1 MGVDE
6 IKIKKYLCQEQSG
19 VTIESLEMNLENL
32 WCNKSDTNAMQYTD
46 TFTSWENIDGNN
58 VLYTES

>member
-32 WCNKSDTNAMQYTD
+32 WWKKSDTNAMQYTD
-46 TFTSWENIDGNN
+46 TFTS
-58 VLYTES
+58 